1 MQVSVRV
8 VGGEVSRPIQLGT
21 YLLKKLSVLG
31 SQRMELKHVEVDVSL
46 IQSGI
51 QHTALSSGRALN
63 HLAENSEKSHLY
75 NKFLF

>member
-8 VGGEVSRPIQLGT
+8 VGGEVNRPIQLGT

-51 QHTALSSGRALN
+51 QHTALSSDRALN
-63 HLAENSEKSHLY
+63 HLAENSGKSHLY